1 MSDPTEITIPA
12 SRAKAAKPG
21 ANAADVEA
29 RNARSPLAREA
40 ADGVD
45 ANLLEEFLSSAQTA
59 TRRATETLVDG
70 DFEIPKVV
78 YARLPGFD
86 FQWITVKIFN
96 EPVDPGVLVQTAE
109 AGWKPLPSALAP
121 EMLPNGIKMD
131 TIDRMGSRLYV
142 RRLELSVAA
151 RRELANKAD
160 EQREARMAAA
170 LSGDPGP
177 LKRVRTDYQNERVVS
192 MPDQVKEV

>member
-12 SRAKAAKPG
+12 SRAARGKPG
-21 ANAADVEA
+21 TDSADADA

-45 ANLLEEFLSSAQTA
+45 ADLLEEFLSTAATA

-78 YARLPGFD
+78 YSRLPGFD

-109 AGWKPLPSALAP
+109 AGWKPLPAALAP

-142 RRLELSVAA
+142 RRLELSIAA
-151 RRELANKAD
+151 RRELENKAN
-160 EQREARMAAA
+160 EQKQARMAAA
-170 LSGDPGP
+170 LAGDPGP
-177 LKRVRTDYQNERVVS
+177 LKRVTTDYQNERVVS
-192 MPDQVKEV
+192 MPDVAKEV